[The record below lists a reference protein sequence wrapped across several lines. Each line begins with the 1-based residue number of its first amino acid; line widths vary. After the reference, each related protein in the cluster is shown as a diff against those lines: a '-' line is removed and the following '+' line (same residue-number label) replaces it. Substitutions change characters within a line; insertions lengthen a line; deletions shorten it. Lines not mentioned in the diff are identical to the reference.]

1 MEEKQ
6 FTEAFNGLLK
16 RIIWEKDHER
26 SWSEIEKTVTVLG
39 KMIEAYLHPQDIPKV
54 VQKLKEFDIE
64 F

>member
-39 KMIEAYLHPQDIPKV
+39 KMIEAY
-54 VQKLKEFDIE
+54 
-64 F
+64 